1 MSSKVKTKPEE
12 EVRLGTSGR
21 DMRPEQQPET
31 VTKEPGETSESEETM
46 DSDEI
51 DDEYLTNYCE
61 TVDSIQP
68 MTVSKELF
76 YTDSM
81 VARNYERLSPED
93 KKCFDQMKELAESI
107 KQETGNY
114 SLIEDLMARVIGE
127 RFGSMKE
134 EDIRAMMGKQGE
146 GSEGGKHIKQE
157 GSRLTIK
164 SKLGAEAEKVVIS
177 AIVPAEEPTLILY
190 CVKADEEEDSKTI
203 GINSDV
209 EEINKEEV
217 RGILKELAGL
227 KCKEAECFDRLAK
240 AVPDMQD
247 NEVVIITEKV
257 RGTELPQCVY
267 QMSQRIENPRD
278 FWATLAAGKRLY
290 SMYKFHQ
297 AGTQPMSIPELC
309 NYFDIGKTKIYELL
323 RGEKYLYPTKEETE
337 KKPVRRIQPERVE
350 GEEPPMKR
358 SKKVKAIPT
367 T

>member
-1 MSSKVKTKPEE
+1 MSSKVKTEPEE
-12 EVRLGTSGR
+12 EVRPGTSGG
-21 DMRPEQQPET
+21 DVRPEQQPET

-93 KKCFDQMKELAESI
+93 KKRFDQMKELAKSI

-134 EDIRAMMGKQGE
+134 DVKAVMGKQGE
-146 GSEGGKHIKQE
+146 GSEGGKHVKQE
-157 GSRLTIK
+157 GSQLTIK
-164 SKLGAEAEKVVIS
+164 SKPGAEAEKVVIS
-177 AIVPAEEPTLILY
+177 AIVPAEEPTLIPY
-190 CVKADEEEDSKTI
+190 CVKADEEEDCETI
-203 GINSDV
+203 GTDFDV

-217 RGILKELAGL
+217 RGILKELASL
-227 KCKEAECFDRLAK
+227 KCKEAECFDRLSK

-247 NEVVIITEKV
+247 NEVVIVAEKV

-267 QMSQRIENPRD
+267 QMSQWIENPRG
-278 FWATLAAGKRLY
+278 FRAVLAAGKRLY
-290 SMYKFHQ
+290 GMYKFHQ
-297 AGTQPMSIPELC
+297 TGMQPVSIPELC

-323 RGEKYLYPTKEETE
+323 
-337 KKPVRRIQPERVE
+337 
-350 GEEPPMKR
+350 
-358 SKKVKAIPT
+358 
-367 T
+367 